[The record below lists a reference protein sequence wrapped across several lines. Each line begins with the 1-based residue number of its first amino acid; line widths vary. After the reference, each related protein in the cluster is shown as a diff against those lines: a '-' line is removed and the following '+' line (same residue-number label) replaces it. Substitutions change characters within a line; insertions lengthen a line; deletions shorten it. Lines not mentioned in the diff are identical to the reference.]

1 MKRKIT
7 LALMCLFMVVTA
19 FSQQNQTQVKRTCGV
34 MEDLEYRKSKDP
46 NLQNRMDQIEK
57 FTLSKI
63 QDLENRQ
70 GKIEGEI
77 ITIPVVVHVL
87 YTNSTNNI
95 SDAQILSQIDVL
107 NKDFR
112 RQNTDK
118 TNKWAQAADTQIE
131 FAMAKIDPSGNAT
144 TAITRK
150 QVSSSDW
157 GTKYKAYNAMKSSAS
172 GGVDPWN
179 TAEYLNMW
187 IVPKMTNT
195 SPAGDRTILGFAQ
208 FPGGDAST
216 DGLVMIHDAFGS
228 TGTLNPSFNLGR
240 TTTHEI
246 GHFFNLRHIW
256 GDGGCGVDDFV
267 ADTPE
272 SDAANYGCKTGH
284 VSCGT
289 EDMVQNYMD
298 YSDDACM
305 NLFTLGQ
312 KNRMRAVL
320 EAGGARRSL
329 ALSNKADAPAVC
341 NATVPTGVNT
351 SSVTAT
357 GATVSWTTISGATY
371 DVRYKAVT
379 SSSWKTVA
387 SSSNSVVLS
396 GLSASTQYE
405 VQVRSKCSST
415 NSNYSASVNFTTP
428 SVTISYCNSSGNT
441 TYETGI
447 TKVVFGTIN
456 NADGT
461 AKDKG
466 YENFTNLST
475 TVSQSSSTNLTVSVN
490 TDGNYRIDV
499 FAWIDWNQD
508 GDFTDSGEA
517 YDLGNISNVSNG
529 SLPTKAIV
537 VPSNAKL
544 GSTRMRISGK
554 YNSDPTSCA
563 TSFDGEVE
571 DYTVVVG
578 TAQADTQ
585 APTAPANLTAASVTQ
600 TSLTLN
606 WSASTD
612 NVGVTSYD
620 VYQGTSKIGSV
631 TGTTTNVTG
640 LTAGTVYTFS
650 VKAKDAAG
658 NVSASSNTV
667 NVTTLSNSV
676 SYCASKG
683 NDSSYEWIDNVEL
696 GGMKNATGDN
706 GGYANFTSKVAT
718 LARGSSNQM
727 IVSAGFKSTA
737 YTEHWAV
744 WIDFNQNGTFESS
757 EKVVSGSSSS
767 ANNLT
772 STVDVPSGVIL
783 GSTRM
788 RVSMKYDAAQTACE
802 TFSYGEVEDYTV
814 NIVSSARQDNVVDAE
829 RLGNEATQN
838 LEIYP
843 NPTIDFVNV
852 KFSSLAEDTT
862 FRIVDTRG
870 RVVKSGV
877 LDATNINVSKL
888 KTGLYIL
895 EVNDGQKLLK
905 TKLLKK

>member
-1 MKRKIT
+1 MKQKIT
-7 LALMCLFMVVTA
+7 LALLCLLMGSAA
-19 FSQQNQTQVKRTCGV
+19 FSQKKSKTIKRDCYTVEDLQHRKSQDPGLEQRMAQIEEFTQKRVKV
-34 MEDLEYRKSKDP
+34 MES
-46 NLQNRMDQIEK
+46 
-57 FTLSKI
+57 
-63 QDLENRQ
+63 RQ
-70 GKIEGEI
+70 SRINGNI

-112 RQNTDK
+112 RTNTDR
-118 TNKWAQAADTQIE
+118 TNKWAQAADTEIE
-131 FAMAKIDPSGNAT
+131 FAMATVDPSGNAT

-150 QVSSSDW
+150 QVSSVDW
-157 GTKYKAYNAMKSSAS
+157 GTKYKAYNAMKSSSS
-172 GGVDPWN
+172 GGVDAWD
-179 TAEYLNMW
+179 TSQYLNMW

-195 SPAGDRTILGFAQ
+195 SPQGDRTILGYAQ
-208 FPGGDAST
+208 FPGGAAST

-267 ADTPE
+267 SDTPE
-272 SDAANYGCKTGH
+272 SDAANYGCASGH
-284 VSCGT
+284 VSCGS
-289 EDMVQNYMD
+289 EDMIQNYMD

-320 EAGGARRSL
+320 EAGGSRRAL
-329 ALSNKADAPAVC
+329 ALSDKAGAPVVC
-341 NATVPTGVNT
+341 NATVPTGVSVSGVT
-351 SSVTAT
+351 SS
-357 GATVSWTTISGATY
+357 GASVSWGSVSGATY
-371 DVRYKAVT
+371 DVRYKAT
-379 SSSWKTVA
+379 SSSSWTTSAV
-387 SSSNSVVLS
+387 SGTSTSLS

-428 SVTISYCNSSGNT
+428 AVTISYCTSSGNT
-441 TYETGI
+441 SYATGI
-447 TKVVFGTIN
+447 TRVQFGSIDKV
-456 NADGT
+456 DGPS
-461 AKDKG
+461 KDKG

-490 TDGNYRIDV
+490 TDGNYRIDA

-508 GDFTDSGEA
+508 GDFADSGEA

-529 SLPTKAIV
+529 ALPAKAIA
-537 VPSNAKL
+537 VPAGAKL
-544 GSTRMRISGK
+544 GSTRMRVSAK

-563 TSFDGEVE
+563 TNFDGEVE

-585 APTAPANLTAASVTQ
+585 APTAPVSLTASNVSQ
-600 TSLTLN
+600 TSLTLS
-606 WSASTD
+606 WTASTD
-612 NVGVTSYD
+612 NVGVTGYD
-620 VYQGTSKIGSV
+620 VYRGTTKIGSD
-631 TGTTTNVTG
+631 TGSTYSVTG
-640 LTAGTVYTFS
+640 LTAGTAYTFS

-667 NVTTLSNSV
+667 NVTTLLNSV

-683 NDSSYEWIDNVEL
+683 NRSTYEWIDNVEL
-696 GGMKNATGDN
+696 GGMKNATGND
-706 GGYANFTSKVAT
+706 GGYKDYTAKVAT
-718 LARGSSNQM
+718 IAQGSSNQM
-727 IVSAGFKSTA
+727 IVSAGFKGTA
-737 YTEHWAV
+737 YTEYWAV

-772 STVDVPSGVIL
+772 ATVDVPTGAVL

-802 TFSYGEVEDYTV
+802 TFADGEVEDYTV
-814 NIVSSARQDNVVDAE
+814 NITSSSAKTTDIVDAE
-829 RLGNEATQN
+829 VLRDEQN
-838 LEIYP
+838 VGLMTYP
-843 NPTIDFVNV
+843 NPAITSVQVKVGSRVEGSTYKIVNTIG
-852 KFSSLAEDTT
+852 S
-862 FRIVDTRG
+862 
-870 RVVKSGV
+870 VVKSGKLSST
-877 LDATNINVSKL
+877 LDVSEL
-888 KTGLYIL
+888 NSGIYIL
-895 EVNDGQKLLK
+895 EVNDGQKLLT
-905 TKLLKK
+905 TKLVKR